1 MTVDNGRHY
10 GEGKREKRRKR
21 RERKR
26 KKERR
31 REIVCVVV
39 GCLEVWVGGGRKEK
53 EKEIG

>member
-39 GCLEVWVGGGRKEK
+39 GCLEVWVGGGRKK
-53 EKEIG
+53 